1 MCARDGLSTISS
13 SNTQASA
20 AVLAVGV
27 DGIYENK
34 HPEQT
39 PLASERSVTSS
50 YENRV
55 VGSVSS
61 LLSSIFLKWRTFVA
75 GVFPLVE
82 LHR

>member
-1 MCARDGLSTISS
+1 MCAGDGLSTISS
-13 SNTQASA
+13 SNTHASS

-50 YENRV
+50 YEIRV

-61 LLSSIFLKWRTFVA
+61 LVDIFEVANIRGGCISSS
-75 GVFPLVE
+75 
-82 LHR
+82 